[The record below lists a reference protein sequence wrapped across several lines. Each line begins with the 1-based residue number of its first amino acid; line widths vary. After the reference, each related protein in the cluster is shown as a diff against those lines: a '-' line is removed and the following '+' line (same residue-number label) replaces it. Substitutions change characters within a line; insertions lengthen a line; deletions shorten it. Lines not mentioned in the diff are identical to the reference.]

1 MEDIS
6 MRLIV
11 FGASGRLGSRIV
23 KEALERGHQVTA
35 VVRDPGRLQNSH
47 EHLRVVIG
55 DVCDVDRIAAVAIGH
70 DAVINAVGPT
80 GSSSPLLVVDA
91 ARALIDGLTR
101 AGVRRLVVGGGAG
114 SLEVAPGVQLVD
126 APSFPKAW
134 RDIALAHRDALDVY
148 RTADLDWTYMSPAA
162 FLEPGERTGKYR
174 TGTDQLLTDEKGESR
189 ISMEDLAIAFLD
201 EVEKP
206 RFVRRRMTVAY

>member
-1 MEDIS
+1 

-11 FGASGRLGSRIV
+11 FGANGRLGRRIV
-23 KEALERGHQVTA
+23 REALERGHQVTA
-35 VVRDPGRLQNSH
+35 VVRDPGRLQNS
-47 EHLRVVIG
+47 EERLTAVTG
-55 DVCDVDRIAAVAIGH
+55 DVCDAARVAAVATGH
-70 DAVINAVGPT
+70 DAVISAVGPT
-80 GSSSPLLVVDA
+80 GSSRPDLVVEA

-101 AGVRRLVVGGGAG
+101 AGVRRLLVGGGAG

-126 APSFPKAW
+126 TPGFPNAW
-134 RDIALAHRDALDVY
+134 RDIAIAHRDALDVY
-148 RTADLDWTYMSPAA
+148 RTADLDWTYISPAA
-162 FLEPGERTGKYR
+162 MLEPGERTGKYR

-206 RFVRRRMTVAY
+206 SFVRRRMTVAY

>member
-1 MEDIS
+1 

-11 FGASGRLGSRIV
+11 FGANGRLGSRIV
-23 KEALERGHQVTA
+23 REALERGHHVTA
-35 VVRDPGRLQNSH
+35 VVRDPGRLQNSD
-47 EHLRVVIG
+47 ERLTAVTG
-55 DVCDVDRIAAVAIGH
+55 DVCDAGSVAAVATGH
-70 DAVINAVGPT
+70 DAVISAVGPT
-80 GSSSPLLVVDA
+80 GNSRPDLVVEV

-126 APSFPKAW
+126 APGFPKAW
-134 RDIALAHRDALDVY
+134 RDIAIAHRDALDVY
-148 RTADLDWTYMSPAA
+148 RTADLDWTYISPAA
-162 FLEPGERTGKYR
+162 MLEPGERTGKYR
-174 TGTDQLLTDEKGESR
+174 SGTDQLLTDEKGESR

>member
-1 MEDIS
+1 

-11 FGASGRLGSRIV
+11 FGANGRLGSRIV
-23 KEALERGHQVTA
+23 REALERGHQVTA
-35 VVRDPGRLQNSH
+35 VVRDPGRLQISG
-47 EHLRVVIG
+47 ERLTAVTG
-55 DVCDVDRIAAVAIGH
+55 DVCDAGSVAAVATGH
-70 DAVINAVGPT
+70 DAAISAIGPT
-80 GSSSPLLVVDA
+80 GNSRPDLVVEA

-126 APSFPKAW
+126 TPGFPKAW
-134 RDIALAHRDALDVY
+134 RDIAIAHRDALDVY
-148 RTADLDWTYMSPAA
+148 RTADLDWTYISPAA
-162 FLEPGERTGKYR
+162 MLEPGERTGKYR
-174 TGTDQLLTDEKGESR
+174 TGTDQLLTDKKGESR

-206 RFVRRRMTVAY
+206 CFVRRRMTVAY

>member
-1 MEDIS
+1 

-11 FGASGRLGSRIV
+11 FGANGRLGSRIV
-23 KEALERGHQVTA
+23 REGLERGHQITA
-35 VVRDPGRLQNSH
+35 VVRDPGRLQNSG
-47 EHLRVVIG
+47 ERLTAVTG
-55 DVCDVDRIAAVAIGH
+55 DVCDAGSVAAVATGH
-70 DAVINAVGPT
+70 DAVISAVGPT
-80 GSSSPLLVVDA
+80 GNSRPDLVVEA

-126 APSFPKAW
+126 TPGFPKAW
-134 RDIALAHRDALDVY
+134 RDIAIAHRDALDVY
-148 RTADLDWTYMSPAA
+148 RTADLDWTYISPAA
-162 FLEPGERTGKYR
+162 MLEPGERTGKYR